1 MPYLK
6 DIWSMLEVMNIT
18 PFFFAWNTRVL
29 QYLLSKQRIDYS
41 ASMFGERYAEIT
53 QVALAYCTGFNF
65 DSLSILTSFFKLFKY
80 FRLVPALALL
90 WEVVVRAVKD
100 MAFFFATFFMFLVA
114 FAIFA
119 EQMFGLNLKNYSGI
133 VDSVITLFQMIF
145 GVVDVYWDLLA
156 SQSPGTNRYISI
168 IFFDGYVVWM
178 FFILI
183 N

>member
-1 MPYLK
+1 
-6 DIWSMLEVMNIT
+6 
-18 PFFFAWNTRVL
+18 
-29 QYLLSKQRIDYS
+29 
-41 ASMFGERYAEIT
+41 
-53 QVALAYCTGFNF
+53 
-65 DSLSILTSFFKLFKY
+65 
-80 FRLVPALALL
+80 
-90 WEVVVRAVKD
+90 

-156 SQSPGTNRYISI
+156 SQSPGTNRLISI

-183 N
+183 NVFLAILNDAYSSVKESSRRRRRRQGSRRRSALPPASIPEARAAYARV